1 MHRAKLLAA
10 VTSALFLLVVSA
22 VLGYSELYI
31 MSAALISVPLISYV
45 VGMIGVSRL
54 QCTRDAIGFANE
66 GAPFQVRL
74 NIVQKSSLL
83 GPIEIEDQLPEWIV
97 RTDTTAPGEGAT
109 RRAGDGAKAEDDSAV
124 SYTAIARKRGEYA
137 LGPVRLH
144 VSDPLG
150 FFHFRRR
157 YRLFSKL
164 IILPSAL
171 MIPELAIRPMGR
183 LGEYQFDGYGAKG
196 SGIDFH
202 GVREY
207 NRGDEL
213 RRVHWRS
220 TAKHNRLN
228 VIEYEHSRAEDAVIA
243 IDLRRGSEVGSGIY
257 TSLEYGVRI
266 AAGIIE
272 QTLDSGSSARIIG
285 DGIVGPAA
293 MFGRGLDHLH
303 VLLDALAR
311 VRADR
316 PGSMSDMLFREL
328 TGIGDNTT
336 VICLAAAIDEGLVPC
351 AELLAARGVK
361 LQFIQIN
368 VLDEA
373 PEDQLAGAIMRTGAS
388 LAVVDCSTNE
398 VEGHVRYGHAV

>member
-31 MSAALISVPLISYV
+31 MSAALILVPLVSYI

-54 QCTRDAIGFANE
+54 RCTRDAIGFANE
-66 GAPFQVRL
+66 GVPFQVRL
-74 NIVQKSSLL
+74 NVLRKSSLL
-83 GPIEIEDQLPEWIV
+83 GPIEIEDQLPEWIERQDFGLRIADCGL
-97 RTDTTAPGEGAT
+97 RTADSE
-109 RRAGDGAKAEDDSAV
+109 SAV
-124 SYTAIARKRGEYA
+124 CYTAIARKRGEYA

-164 IILPSAL
+164 IVLPSAL

-228 VIEYEHSRAEDAVIA
+228 VIEYEHSRAQDAVIA
-243 IDLRRGSEVGSGIY
+243 IDLRRGSEVGTGIY
-257 TSLEYGVRI
+257 TSLEYAVRI

-272 QTLDSGSSARIIG
+272 QTLDSGSSARVIG
-285 DGIVGPAA
+285 DGITGPAA
-293 MFGRGLDHLH
+293 VFGRGFDHLH
-303 VLLDALAR
+303 VLLTALAR

-316 PGSMSDMLFREL
+316 PGSMSDVLFREL

-336 VICLAAAIDEGLVPC
+336 VICLAAAIDQGLAPC
-351 AELLAARGVK
+351 AELLAARGVR
-361 LQFIQIN
+361 LQFIHIN